1 MSIEERTSEGLVAQ
15 LGRFVH
21 RIPYEELPAEVKEMA
36 KARILDTL
44 SCCIAGR
51 DFPPSR
57 IAASLAEDSSGDCT
71 VVGYS
76 HTASMLDAALA
87 NGVMAHSTSQDD
99 LIAGVAHP
107 GSVVVPTAIAVAEQ
121 EGASGAEVLLAIVLG
136 YELVWRILRATGPL
150 WSAAFRPGTIFTT
163 FGAAA
168 AAGRLMGLSEQQL
181 THALGYAAS
190 LTPGS
195 PNEGWWG
202 GTMEPMFEIGM
213 TARIGI
219 LSALFARSGAT
230 AAPSVLEGRHGFF
243 RCWSGAVENMTLAT
257 KDLGQSFAIGRTYI
271 KPFAACGA
279 NQVPMQVASTLA
291 RHRLKARD
299 IVRVVEKLRLGA
311 TDYAGLDYAGPFYS
325 QIQALMSMQFC
336 TAAAI
341 LGQPID
347 TPWFIAEHYDDPEV
361 ADLAAKV
368 ELVCEEGRS
377 VPRFEIYTTDGGVL
391 TAEDQTPDRSI
402 HIPTIAGMQE
412 KFRTLA
418 AGFLDKAAVE
428 GVIGLVMNVD
438 TVKNIQELTAKLRR

>member
-1 MSIEERTSEGLVAQ
+1 
-15 LGRFVH
+15 
-21 RIPYEELPAEVKEMA
+21 MA
-36 KARILDTL
+36 KSRILDTL
-44 SCCIAGR
+44 SCCLAGR

-57 IAASLAEDSSGDCT
+57 IVASLAEDSSGDCT
-71 VVGYS
+71 VLGYS
-76 HTASMLDAALA
+76 ERASMLDAALA

-150 WSAAFRPGTIFTT
+150 SNSAFRPGTIFTT
-163 FGAAA
+163 FGAAV
-168 AAGRLMGLSEQQL
+168 AAGRLMELKEKQL
-181 THALGYAAS
+181 ADTLGYAAS

-213 TARIGI
+213 TARTGI

-243 RCWSGAVENMTLAT
+243 RCWSGTLKNMAQAT
-257 KDLGQSFAIGRTYI
+257 KDLGQSFAIAKTYI

-279 NQVPMQVASTLA
+279 NQVPMQVASTLTS
-291 RHRLKARD
+291 HRVRARD
-299 IVRVVEKLRLGA
+299 IVRVVEKLRPGA
-311 TDYAGLDYAGPFYS
+311 TDYAGLDYAGPFSS
-325 QIQALMSMQFC
+325 QVQALMSMQFC
-336 TAAAI
+336 AAATI
-341 LGQPID
+341 LGRPID

-361 ADLAAKV
+361 TGLAAKV

-377 VPRFEIYTTDGGVL
+377 VPRFEVYTSDGKVL
-391 TAEDQTPDRSI
+391 VAEEPTLDRSI
-402 HIPTIAGMQE
+402 HIPTTASMQH
-412 KFRTLA
+412 KFGTLA
-418 AGFLDKAAVE
+418 AGFLDKAAIE
-428 GVIGLVMNVD
+428 EVIGLVMNLDSVED
-438 TVKNIQELTAKLRR
+438 VRELTAKLQR

>member
-1 MSIEERTSEGLVAQ
+1 VSIEERTSEGLVAQ
-15 LGRFVH
+15 LGRFAH
-21 RIPYEELPAEVKEMA
+21 HICYEELPPEVKEMA
-36 KARILDTL
+36 KARILDTIG
-44 SCCIAGR
+44 CCIAGR

-57 IAASLAEDSSGDCT
+57 IAASMAEDSSGDCT
-71 VVGYS
+71 IVGYS

-121 EGASGAEVLLAIVLG
+121 EGTSGAELLLAIVLG

-150 WSAAFRPGTIFTT
+150 SSTAFRPGTIFTT
-163 FGAAA
+163 FGAAV
-168 AAGRLMGLSEQQL
+168 AAGRLMELSERQL

-202 GTMEPMFEIGM
+202 GTIEPMFEIGM

-230 AAPSVLEGRHGFF
+230 AAPYVLEGRHGFF
-243 RCWSGAVENMTLAT
+243 RCWSGAVENMTQAT
-257 KDLGQSFAIGRTYI
+257 KDLGQSFAIGKTYI

-279 NQVPMQVASTLA
+279 NQVPMQIASTLGG
-291 RHRLKARD
+291 HRLKARD
-299 IVRVVEKLRLGA
+299 IVRVVEKLRPGA
-311 TDYAGLDYAGPFYS
+311 TDYAGLDYAGPFSS

-336 TAAAI
+336 AAAAI
-341 LGQPID
+341 LGRPVD
-347 TPWFIAEHYDDPEV
+347 TPWFIAEHYGDPEV
-361 ADLAAKV
+361 TEVAAKV
-368 ELVCEEGRS
+368 ALVCEEGRS
-377 VPRFEIYTTDGGVL
+377 VPRFEVYLKDGRVL
-391 TAEDQTPDRSI
+391 VAEEHTIDRSI
-402 HIPTIAGMQE
+402 HIPTTASMQE

-418 AGFLDKAAVE
+418 TGLWDEATIE
-428 GVIGLVMNVD
+428 GVIDIVMNLDNVED
-438 TVKNIQELTAKLRR
+438 ARELTAKLHG

>member
-1 MSIEERTSEGLVAQ
+1 MSIEQGASEGLVAQ
-15 LGRFVH
+15 LGSFAH
-21 RIPYEELPAEVKEMA
+21 RISYQDLPSEVTEMA
-36 KARILDTL
+36 KGRVLDTL
-44 SCCIAGR
+44 SCCLAGR

-57 IAASLAEDSSGDCT
+57 IAASIAKESPGDCT
-71 VVGYS
+71 IFGYS
-76 HTASMLDAALA
+76 DTASMLDAALA

-107 GSVVVPTAIAVAEQ
+107 GSVVVPAAIAVAEQ

-150 WSAAFRPGTIFTT
+150 SNPAFRPGTIFTT

-168 AAGRLMGLSEQQL
+168 AASKLMGLSQEQL

-230 AAPSVLEGRHGFF
+230 SAPFVLEGRHGFF
-243 RCWSGAVENMTLAT
+243 RCWSGTVENMAQAT
-257 KDLGQSFAIGRTYI
+257 KDLGQSFAITRTYI

-279 NQVPMQVASTLA
+279 NQVPMQIASALA
-291 RHRLKARD
+291 SHGLKARD
-299 IVRVVEKLRLGA
+299 IVRVVEKLRPGA
-311 TDYAGLDYAGPFYS
+311 TDYAGLDYAGPFS
-325 QIQALMSMQFC
+325 SPIQALMSMQFC
-336 TAAAI
+336 TAATI
-341 LGQPID
+341 LGRPVD
-347 TPWFIAEHYDDPEV
+347 TPWFIAERYDDPEV
-361 ADLAAKV
+361 TQVAAKV

-377 VPRFEIYTTDGGVL
+377 VPRFEVYTTKGETLV
-391 TAEDQTPDRSI
+391 AEEQTPDRSI
-402 HIPTIAGMQE
+402 HIPTTASMQH
-412 KFRTLA
+412 KFRRLA
-418 AGFLDKAAVE
+418 AGFLDKAAIE
-428 GVIGLVMNVD
+428 EVIDLVLNLDSLKDVR
-438 TVKNIQELTAKLRR
+438 QLTAKLRR